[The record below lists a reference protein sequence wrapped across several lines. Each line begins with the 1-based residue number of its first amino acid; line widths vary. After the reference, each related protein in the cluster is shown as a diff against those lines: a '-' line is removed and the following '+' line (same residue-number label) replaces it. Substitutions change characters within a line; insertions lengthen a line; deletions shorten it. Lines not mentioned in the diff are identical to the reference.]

1 MAANDKQIGGEHYN
15 KDGEQHWDR
24 MWRLYGRGYFV
35 GCITKYAE
43 RYHLKNGIQ
52 DLEKSKHFLE
62 KLIELETKEL
72 EMKKLKEIVDLSIA
86 NAGTVTGIATGH
98 QNPYANIKDT
108 P

>member
-1 MAANDKQIGGEHYN
+1 MAANDRQIGGKHYN

-52 DLEKSKHFLE
+52 DLEKSVHFLQ

-72 EMKKLKEIVDLSIA
+72 EKKQLQEIVNASMA
-86 NAGTVTGIATGH
+86 KAGTVTEIPTNH
-98 QNPYANIKDT
+98 QNPYANITDT
-108 P
+108 N